1 MERRVVITGMGAVT
15 PLGLDLKTTWG
26 NLMKSRSGIG
36 YISLFDASS
45 FPVKIAAEVKDFD
58 ESSIDLPEEIE
69 QFASRSTKLCV
80 AAAKDAMKDA
90 DLKLDTIDPEMFGIS
105 LGGNEENSKLSNF
118 NEAFDEEDLYNAL
131 KNGDLTY
138 FNNPHYIGKIWSLR
152 RCAHMTPNILSI
164 LYNAQGPV
172 STSST
177 ACASSAQ
184 AIGKAMRTIEH
195 GDADIMI
202 TGGSD
207 SIIGEFSVA
216 GFGLLGALSHNNQD
230 PERSSRPFDLK
241 RDGFVLGE
249 GAGVL
254 IMEELSHA
262 KARGANII
270 AEITG
275 FGCSSN
281 AYRLTDS
288 PPEGRGAEQAMRLAL
303 DDAGISPE
311 DVNYINAHGTSTLIN
326 DRSETQ
332 AIKKVFGDAAYG
344 IPISSNKS
352 MLGHLIASAGTIEL
366 IVSAMTIQENVIPP
380 TINYETP
387 DPDCDLDYV
396 PNEPRGYEV
405 DAVISNSF
413 AFGGQNASLVVERYH
428 GMDA

>member
-1 MERRVVITGMGAVT
+1 MDRRVVITGMGAIT
-15 PLGLDLKTTWG
+15 PLGLDLKTTWE
-26 NLMKSRSGIG
+26 NLMKAKSGIG

-58 ESSIDLPEEIE
+58 ESSIDLPEEIK
-69 QFASRSTKLCV
+69 QFTSRSTKLCL
-80 AAAKDAMKDA
+80 AAAQEAIEDAC
-90 DLKLDTIDPEMFGIS
+90 LNLDTIDPTMFGIS

-118 NEAFDEEDLYNAL
+118 GEAFTEEDIFNAL
-131 KNGDLTY
+131 KNGDLSY
-138 FNNPHYIGKIWSLR
+138 FNRPHYVGKIWALR
-152 RCAHMTPNILSI
+152 RCAHTTPTILSI

-184 AIGKAMRTIEH
+184 AIGKALRMIEY

-216 GFGLLGALSHNNQD
+216 GFGLLGALSQNNKD

-249 GAGVL
+249 GAGIF
-254 IMEELSHA
+254 IMEELNHA
-262 KARGANII
+262 RARGAKII
-270 AEITG
+270 AEVTG
-275 FGCSSN
+275 FGSSSN
-281 AYRLTDS
+281 AYRITDS
-288 PPEGRGAEQAMRLAL
+288 PPDGRGADQSMRLAL
-303 DDAGISPE
+303 EDAELLPE
-311 DVNYINAHGTSTLIN
+311 EVDYINAHGTSTLIN

-332 AIKKVFGDAAYG
+332 AIKKVFGEAAYG

-366 IVSAMTIQENVIPP
+366 IVSAMTIQKNVIPP

-396 PNEPRGYEV
+396 PNEPRAHEV
-405 DAVISNSF
+405 DAVLSNSF